1 MCIYLSESSEKQFEK
16 YILDVLY
23 QIGNY
28 LKL

>member
-1 MCIYLSESSEKQFEK
+1 MTVYLSETAKKKFEK